1 MDYNE
6 QEKRED
12 LKFKKPDI
20 IVIPDE
26 VSLEH
31 KDDELTN
38 EQKLEYLSKLILEV
52 DRKAIEKGITK
63 KMVK

>member
-1 MDYNE
+1 MDYNDKT
-6 QEKRED
+6 QN
-12 LKFKKPDI
+12 LKIKQPDI

-26 VSLEH
+26 VSLNH
-31 KDDELTN
+31 KKEELTN

>member
-1 MDYNE
+1 MDYNDKT
-6 QEKRED
+6 QN
-12 LKFKKPDI
+12 LKIKQPDI

-26 VSLEH
+26 VSLNH
-31 KDDELTN
+31 KKEELTN
-38 EQKLEYLSKLILEV
+38 EQKLEYLSKLIQEA